1 MLKIIY
7 ISFVASNIKMQL
19 ICIQVLIWVNICQE
33 WSTNGML
40 ISLQISINVASLL
53 LNLYPCEIT
62 SDIVTFSFSFP
73 LSI

>member
-1 MLKIIY
+1 
-7 ISFVASNIKMQL
+7 
-19 ICIQVLIWVNICQE
+19 
-33 WSTNGML
+33 ML

-62 SDIVTFSFSFP
+62 PDIVTFSFSFP

>member
-1 MLKIIY
+1 
-7 ISFVASNIKMQL
+7 
-19 ICIQVLIWVNICQE
+19 
-33 WSTNGML
+33 ML